1 MRDVNQSP
9 IMDRFNLVGFTDGLI
24 DDLRL
29 LREGKISTHEAHAR
43 ANLAK
48 QILKAINY
56 TIIAQKFLVENAQ
69 NVQQIDDKPKGKHP

>member
-1 MRDVNQSP
+1 MRDIGPTP
-9 IMDRFNLVGFTDGLI
+9 IMDRFNLMGFTDALI
-24 DDLRL
+24 DDLNL

-48 QILKAINY
+48 QILKAVNY

-69 NVQQIDDKPKGKHP
+69 EVQKISKVKLK